1 MPILKPAFYD
11 ETNTVKTNQYIET
24 GAYLGEGITHM
35 LDQYVTIH
43 SIELSE
49 KWCEYNVEKFKDNA
63 SVKLHLGD
71 SKKVLPELLDTIQ
84 EPVTIYLDAHYSGG
98 PTAYGEEET
107 PLLQEL
113 EIMKK
118 RPYDD
123 IIIIDDC
130 RLMGKKGTCG
140 MGEDH
145 PIYPTMDFDWSH
157 ITDDVITGLMK
168 EGYVLLKNDNQEYT
182 DGPYDQYILVKPT
195 SKIIN

>member
-1 MPILKPAFYD
+1 MNAHAVADVAGAMPLIIPTDPRF
-11 ETNTVKTNQYIET
+11 V
-24 GAYLGEGITHM
+24 
-35 LDQYVTIH
+35 
-43 SIELSE
+43 
-49 KWCEYNVEKFKDNA
+49 
-63 SVKLHLGD
+63 SVA
-71 SKKVLPELLDTIQ
+71 ELLESCDGFLLT
-84 EPVTIYLDAHYSGG
+84 GG
-98 PTAYGEEET
+98 RPNVHPSEYGEEET

-113 EIMKK
+113 EIMKN

-168 EGYVLLKNDNQEYT
+168 EGYVLLKNDNREYT

>member
-35 LDQYVTIH
+35 LDQYEMIH

-49 KWCEYNVEKFKDNA
+49 KWYEHNVEQFKDNA
-63 SVKLHLGD
+63 SVKLRLGD
-71 SKKVLPELLDTIQ
+71 SKKVLPGLLSTIK

-98 PTAYGEEET
+98 PTAFGDEET
-107 PLLQEL
+107 PLLLEL
-113 EIMKK
+113 EVLKK
-118 RPYDD
+118 REYDD

-140 MGEDH
+140 MGPDH
-145 PIYPTMDFDWSH
+145 PMYPTMEYDWSH
-157 ITDDVITGLMK
+157 ITDDVISGLMK
-168 EGYVLLKNDNQEYT
+168 DGYVLLKNDNREYT
-182 DGPYDQYILVKPT
+182 DGPYDQYILVKPN
-195 SKIIN
+195 SAAL